1 MRNLLTTILIL
12 ISFLVFTQ
20 HEWSSKIKVSFMHKR
35 YSETISIINKTP
47 VHKLSKYE
55 KWIEAESHRQMHN
68 YEEALQKYE
77 EIDLDAI
84 ENDSAYF
91 CFAEVL
97 SSNGQYKRASHYYQL
112 FNKNHPTDILSKT
125 KFEAHKTLDLL
136 PENKDVYIHIFELS
150 TSENDLVGFYKD
162 QELVMASSG
171 LSGSK
176 KVYKWDGQHY
186 LNYYTCQEV
195 GGILN
200 AVEVGSELKTKLH
213 EGPGF
218 YDKTS
223 QTLYFTRNARVH
235 NTIIEDEKV
244 SNLKIYTS
252 TFQNEKWSSVKEVD
266 FNAEHY
272 STGHP
277 TGIPGQNTLIF
288 SSDKPGGN
296 GEADLY
302 IVNKTGKGWSKPQVL
317 EGIINTSGH
326 ELFPFLKNDSTLY
339 FSSNGHGGFG
349 GLDLFKAKIKKGKV
363 SEIENLGT
371 GFNSPHDDFGLIYT
385 DFLGL
390 EGYFSSDRVDGLGG
404 SDIYTFKHTSS
415 LLTILVEDESGH
427 SIRNERGTL
436 TISNLCRDFET
447 DSRGIHETPLMNRD
461 DVQVA
466 MNIYGYQ
473 SYENS
478 FSLYGGLDTLKIIL
492 IPEESYIQIN
502 GVILDESSTESVQ
515 GVNVKLD
522 IDSIYYIDTTNQDG
536 EFSFVLPQKSKYDIT
551 IYKKGYFTNQI
562 SSDTSQGSLEI
573 NQPLT
578 PINQGMLL
586 NIESIY
592 YDYDEHYITYQ
603 AEPILDSLAKIMLLN
618 PTLEIEINSH
628 ADSRGT
634 EWYNEEL
641 SLERA
646 KSAIDY
652 LKTRGVKSSRISI
665 RYHGESK
672 LINPCG
678 NGINCDEDSHSLNRR
693 TEFRVVSF

>member
-1 MRNLLTTILIL
+1 M
-12 ISFLVFTQ
+12 
-20 HEWSSKIKVSFMHKR
+20 
-35 YSETISIINKTP
+35 
-47 VHKLSKYE
+47 
-55 KWIEAESHRQMHN
+55 
-68 YEEALQKYE
+68 
-77 EIDLDAI
+77 
-84 ENDSAYF
+84 
-91 CFAEVL
+91 
-97 SSNGQYKRASHYYQL
+97 
-112 FNKNHPTDILSKT
+112 
-125 KFEAHKTLDLL
+125 
-136 PENKDVYIHIFELS
+136 
-150 TSENDLVGFYKD
+150 
-162 QELVMASSG
+162 
-171 LSGSK
+171 
-176 KVYKWDGQHY
+176 
-186 LNYYTCQEV
+186 
-195 GGILN
+195 
-200 AVEVGSELKTKLH
+200 
-213 EGPGF
+213 
-218 YDKTS
+218 
-223 QTLYFTRNARVH
+223 
-235 NTIIEDEKV
+235 
-244 SNLKIYTS
+244 
-252 TFQNEKWSSVKEVD
+252 
-266 FNAEHY
+266 
-272 STGHP
+272 
-277 TGIPGQNTLIF
+277 
-288 SSDKPGGN
+288 
-296 GEADLY
+296 Y